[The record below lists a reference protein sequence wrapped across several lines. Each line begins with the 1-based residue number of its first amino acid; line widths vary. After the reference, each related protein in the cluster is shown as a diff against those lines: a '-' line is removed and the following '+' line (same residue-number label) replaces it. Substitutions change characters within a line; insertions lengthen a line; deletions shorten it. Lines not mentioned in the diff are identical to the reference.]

1 MQAALGCAQIE
12 KLPKFISKRKENF
25 NYLYNKFKEFDDFI
39 LPSFSEKSDPSWF
52 GFPLSIRENSK
63 INRIDLL
70 KFYEERNIGTR
81 LLFGGNLTLQPAYKN
96 VNFKIPGSLEVAD
109 FILNNTFW
117 LGVFPG
123 LNTEM
128 LDYVVSSTN
137 EFITLNK

>member
-1 MQAALGCAQIE
+1 M
-12 KLPKFISKRKENF
+12 
-25 NYLYNKFKEFDDFI
+25 
-39 LPSFSEKSDPSWF
+39 
-52 GFPLSIRENSK
+52 
-63 INRIDLL
+63 
-70 KFYEERNIGTR
+70 
-81 LLFGGNLTLQPAYKN
+81 LFGGNLTLQPAYKN